1 MSDEK
6 ITPPANIK
14 KYELDAS
21 TGKAIAVDAE
31 DHKRLMEAMAA
42 LAALTKEQAKVAKQS
57 GRRVVKDDQND
68 SESSDTDEAIPKPTR
83 KISKYTLSETL
94 EKFKTMKKIEKDT
107 FESYKTTIQEFEK
120 FLKVRMR
127 LHQIDVDHVVGYR
140 EMCASTLGNSPRTI
154 DKKVGTL
161 KALFNFAVDQRY
173 TAHNPAAIKNL
184 LTKRQKNSDG
194 YAIFEAIEIERIFR
208 NQLYKDERQKD
219 PDFYWCT
226 LLALLTGMRHD
237 EATLL
242 LREQIQQTESGI
254 YYVSI
259 RQGKTNAAQR
269 NVPLPQAFMDHGFLE
284 FINTK
289 EAHEQIFKYQKGNAL
304 GKKFSRTI
312 AACKVNREKLV
323 FHSLRKFL
331 NNALSHNKMPIE
343 ARCQFVGHEFD
354 NVNVS
359 TYSNKF
365 NVDELHLLSSLTL
378 EQVMKLTPITP

>member
-6 ITPPANIK
+6 ITIPNDLK
-14 KYELDAS
+14 KYELDAA
-21 TGKAIAVDAE
+21 TGKAIAVDAD
-31 DHKRLMEAMAA
+31 DHKRMMEAMAA
-42 LAALTKEQAKVAKQS
+42 LAELTKEQTKLAKT
-57 GRRVVKDDQND
+57 GRRTLKPAQND
-68 SESSDTDEAIPKPTR
+68 SESSDIDEAIPKPTR
-83 KISKYTLSETL
+83 QVSKYTLSETL
-94 EKFKTMKKIEKDT
+94 QKFALMKKIELKT
-107 FESYKTTIQEFEK
+107 VESYKTTVSEFEK
-120 FLKVRMR
+120 FLKVPMR
-127 LHQIDVDHVVGYR
+127 LHQIDVDHVVRYR
-140 EMCASTLGNSPRTI
+140 EMLATDKGNSARTI

-161 KALFNFAVDQRY
+161 KALFNFALEQRY
-173 TAHNPAAIKNL
+173 AAHNPAAVKNL
-184 LTKRQKNSDG
+184 LSKRQKNSDG
-194 YAIFEAIEIERIFR
+194 FAIFEAIEIERIF
-208 NQLYKDERQKD
+208 KSEVFTDEREKD

-226 LLALLTGMRHD
+226 LLALLSGMRHD
-237 EATLL
+237 EATQL

-259 RQGKTNAAQR
+259 REGKTNAAQR
-269 NVPLPQAFMDHGFLE
+269 HVPLPQSFMDHGFLE

-289 EAHEQIFKYQKGNAL
+289 EPQEQIFKYTKGNAL

-378 EQVMKLTPITP
+378 DQVMKLTPITK